1 MSFGTSLNAHHS
13 VGGYGVKKT
22 VGFETLPGLFF
33 RAVRRRFR
41 RMSLSWGYVLS
52 TRLRPPHF
60 TDMAAWILSLVGAG
74 AVGFYLGRGTAP
86 PTVEVVRV
94 VDTLKVRD
102 TVFLS
107 WGATLGAYRCDSV
120 RFEGGGVFTQG
131 LSVGKGAG
139 LHVTASEWP
148 RWTIWG
154 GVGYTW
160 RVGIRP
166 YVGVWW
172 WWRPYLGLGVYA
184 VPTRPYA
191 VGVGLGVR
199 F

>member
-1 MSFGTSLNAHHS
+1 MIFGTGLNPLHS
-13 VGGYGVKKT
+13 VCPGCVHKT
-22 VGFETLPGLFF
+22 VGFDTLI
-33 RAVRRRFR
+33 
-41 RMSLSWGYVLS
+41 
-52 TRLRPPHF
+52 PPPPKWLL
-60 TDMAAWILSLVGAG
+60 WILLLTTAG

-102 TVFLS
+102 TVYLS

-120 RFEGGGVFTQG
+120 RFEGQGVFGYRG
-131 LSVGKGAG
+131 LLQKGSG
-139 LHVTASEWP
+139 LHVSGAEWP

-154 GVGYTW
+154 GMGYW
-160 RVGIRP
+160 ASAGLRP